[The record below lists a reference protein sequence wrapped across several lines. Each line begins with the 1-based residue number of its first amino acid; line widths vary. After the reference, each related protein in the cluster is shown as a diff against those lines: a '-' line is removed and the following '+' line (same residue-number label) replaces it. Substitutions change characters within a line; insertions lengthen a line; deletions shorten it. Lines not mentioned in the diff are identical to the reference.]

1 MVNFKLI
8 IETAQEYYKE
18 GKWIGTCH
26 YDLDEIGKG
35 LFFVCACDEE
45 KGLVAKIAKNPE
57 NPSGDNYYSPNW
69 KKVWGHEWETT
80 HLETL
85 DSEAVALGIKKALA
99 PNWVDAYN
107 SFLEENYVD
116 FYPLE
121 TSVWELEGQLGIMP
135 LSDSREVLYDLGRK
149 EYVIRDR
156 YGILCRIE
164 RPLKDFESDMR
175 RPWQDLCDYF
185 ESYFTEEGGEK
196 MTIIRKLKAEKVT
209 ILEKTLNEKF
219 YLFIEGL
226 NKFEEATD
234 NPDKIKNVLVEL
246 HEIINGESDFIETL
260 SPDFVNGKTLYED
273 LTFTNIKKWASY
285 NLED

>member
-26 YDLDEIGKG
+26 YDLGEVGKG
-35 LFFVCACDEE
+35 LFFVCACDEK
-45 KGLVAKIAKNPE
+45 KGLVAKIAKNSE
-57 NPSGDNYYSPNW
+57 DPSGYDYYSPNW
-69 KKVWGHEWETT
+69 EKVWGHEWETV

-121 TSVWELEGQLGIMP
+121 TEAWKLEGQLGIMP
-135 LSDSREVLYDLGRK
+135 LVDDREVLYDLAAK
-149 EYVIRDR
+149 EYVVRDR

-164 RPLKDFESDMR
+164 RSLKDFESDMR
-175 RPWQDLCDYF
+175 KPWQNLCDYF
-185 ESYFTEEGGEK
+185 ESFFTEKGGEK
-196 MTIIRKLKAEKVT
+196 MTIIRKLKSEKVT
-209 ILEKTLNEKF
+209 ILEKALNEKF

-226 NKFEEATD
+226 DKFGESTD
-234 NPDKIKNVLVEL
+234 NPDKIRNVLVEL

-260 SPDFVNGKTLYED
+260 SLDFVNGETLYGD
-273 LTFTNIKKWASY
+273 LTFANVKKWASY